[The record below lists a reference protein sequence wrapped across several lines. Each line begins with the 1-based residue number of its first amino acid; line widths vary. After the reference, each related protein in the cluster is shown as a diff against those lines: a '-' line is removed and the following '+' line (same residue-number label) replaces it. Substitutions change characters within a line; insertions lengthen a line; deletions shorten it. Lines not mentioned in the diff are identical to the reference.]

1 MEYYKLLNSYNEAK
15 IYFQQFGKPGQFE
28 LSRPYRLYHEYIA
41 KEEHKEPTCECCESG
56 LPATKINGIYC
67 CVRCD
72 NFECKMC
79 KLENDKTGELIN
91 WNKNLKMCVC
101 DDCAYIKPVPKIVI
115 TDKVVIIRRPK
126 KPSVYKMLYNVVLC
140 ELTSKWELVVKQAGM
155 TKKRNKIHKC
165 KDPNATVMDIYQL
178 GNYRGLISSILFK
191 YKPSYDR
198 QLMNYIS
205 QNYQA
210 GACGKYQNQTI
221 LDYML
226 INANLFKRLK
236 GEPYIYKSPTSLYE
250 LLSWTHQ
257 KFYNHILCWEDWW
270 RYNIKSQREK
280 EVAYSVIIQ
289 KHLPL
294 DLYSLIIMYL

>member
-1 MEYYKLLNSYNEAK
+1 MGWNRYHSWGGDMVAEMLFCDYCFDDYTR
-15 IYFQQFGKPGQFE
+15 
-28 LSRPYRLYHEYIA
+28 RPC
-41 KEEHKEPTCECCESG
+41 KKCGECCQIADMVCHDEDPG
-56 LPATKINGIYC
+56 WDDFLCKA
-67 CVRCD
+67 CD
-72 NFECKMC
+72 S
-79 KLENDKTGELIN
+79 
-91 WNKNLKMCVC
+91 
-101 DDCAYIKPVPKIVI
+101 IKPVPKIVI
-115 TDKVVIIRRPK
+115 TDKVVIIRRTK
-126 KPSVYKMLYNVVLC
+126 KPSPWKLYYNVVLY

-178 GNYRGLISSILFK
+178 CNYGGLIGSILFK

-221 LDYML
+221 FDYML

-250 LLSWTHQ
+250 LLSATHQ
-257 KFYNHILCWEDWW
+257 RFYNHMIGWEDWW
-270 RYNIKSQREK
+270 RWNIKSQREK

-289 KHLPL
+289 KNLPL
-294 DLYSLIIMYL
+294 DLYPLIIMYL